1 MRARGSALKGGSCCG
16 LVRVEG
22 RRRRGGGGRC
32 AGQCFGSDGARRR
45 RRHGRDGRDG
55 GGVPVIQKL
64 AESAAFSFSLF
75 LFSGA
80 QTEREDAP
88 LDVEFRDAGFVGEDV
103 ADELVDVLSRVG
115 GLDALFVGVL
125 GEARLV
131 LEFEFGIAVLG
142 VDVVA
147 YPDKLLVVVG
157 AREEDDGD
165 ADQVA
170 RGDPVR

>member
-1 MRARGSALKGGSCCG
+1 MRVGERGSCRG

-22 RRRRGGGGRC
+22 RRRRGGGRC
-32 AGQCFGSDGARRR
+32 SGHCFGSDGTRRR

-55 GGVPVIQKL
+55 RGVPAFQKRPSQRL
-64 AESAAFSFSLF
+64 EFP
-75 LFSGA
+75 GA
-80 QTEREDAP
+80 QTGRERERERGAP
-88 LDVEFRDAGFVGEDV
+88 LDVEFGDAGFVGEDV

-131 LEFEFGIAVLG
+131 LQFEIGIAVLG

-157 AREEDDGD
+157 AREEDDGH

>member
-1 MRARGSALKGGSCCG
+1 MK
-16 LVRVEG
+16 
-22 RRRRGGGGRC
+22 GGGGAAA
-32 AGQCFGSDGARRR
+32 AGAPAIASEPMAPVVAEDMVGTAETAGASLSFRKLPSQRR
-45 RRHGRDGRDG
+45 
-55 GGVPVIQKL
+55 
-64 AESAAFSFSLF
+64 SFSLF
-75 LFSGA
+75 PGA
-80 QTEREDAP
+80 QTEKKKDGP

-103 ADELVDVLSRVG
+103 PDELVDVLSRVG
-115 GLDALFVGVL
+115 RLDALFLGVL

-131 LEFEFGIAVLG
+131 LEFEFGVAVLG

-157 AREEDDGD
+157 AREEDDGH